1 MQLLVNTGIFL
12 SEHEAVLN
20 NLDWWQ
26 HRGDKHHY
34 YAKEAFEEGLSTFDG
49 LPIVFSNINHPRAK
63 SPGEDINKY
72 LKDIDGRI
80 VGYTK
85 DAVINNMG
93 SPKLFSK
100 FDITDKEVDSLIS
113 AGDIYLSSAFWYDGP
128 KIGSISNI
136 RGDHVLLF
144 QRSKGGVRGDQGAM
158 ILNAYFDDPLDNS
171 GATHMADG
179 DKTDPPA
186 QKTGDPMAST
196 FERMLMTNQEE
207 IVNLQ
212 TENRKLTTD
221 LTEANKL
228 ITNKDEEI
236 TRLNKELEKVA
247 AERKKNDQKLM
258 LNSLFVQGT
267 VDHFKDHIEAGDL
280 DDPAKSMTLLSE
292 MGTYE
297 KKLPK
302 PNLQDPSG
310 NNFMANR
317 GGKTDEEADEDA
329 ETLAAMNDIKSVVGR

>member
-26 HRGDKHHY
+26 HRGDRHHY
-34 YAKEAFEEGLSTFDG
+34 YAKEAFEEGLETFNG

-63 SPGEDINKY
+63 TPGEDINKY

-85 DAVINNMG
+85 DSIINNMG

-100 FDITDKEVDSLIS
+100 FDITDKEVDGLIS

-128 KIGSISNI
+128 KIGSLSNI

-144 QRSKGGVRGDQGAM
+144 QRSKGGVRGDPGAM
-158 ILNAYFDDPLDNS
+158 ILNAYFDDPLNNS
-171 GATHMADG
+171 GATHMPDEE
-179 DKTDPPA
+179 KTDPPA
-186 QKTGDPMAST
+186 QKTRDPMAST
-196 FERMLMTNQEE
+196 FERMLKTNQDE

-212 TENRKLTTD
+212 TENQKLAAD
-221 LTEANKL
+221 LAEANKL

-236 TRLNKELEKVA
+236 TRLNGELEKNA
-247 AERKKNDQKLM
+247 KEKKKNDQKLM

-267 VDHFKDHIEAGDL
+267 VDHFKDRIEAGEL
-280 DDPAKSMTLLSE
+280 DDPMKSMALLSE
-292 MGTYE
+292 MGTYDR
-297 KKLPK
+297 KLPK
-302 PNLQDPSG
+302 PNLTDPSG
-310 NNFMANR
+310 NNFIANK
-317 GGKTDEEADEDA
+317 GGNPDGNPDEEA
-329 ETLAAMNDIKSVVGR
+329 ETLAAMNDMKSVVGR